1 MQRLFFFFL
10 MVGLFYGCAATQVA
24 IEKKDLKVETL
35 MSDTIFLDVEKNLP
49 RTVYVDIR
57 NASDK
62 DFDLLGPV
70 TAKLSQR
77 GYTVVA
83 DPATASYILQVN
95 ILQVGQADPSALRSS
110 VYSGYGGALAGGL
123 AGAVIGATTGRGSG
137 VYYGGALG
145 GLVGGAAEM
154 VAGSLVKDVTFSII
168 TDVMVSEKTK
178 DPVYESQQAHLAKSK
193 GTTVTQAIQKT
204 SDRQR
209 YQTRIASSANKVNL
223 KFEEALPALQ
233 DGLARSIAG
242 IF

>member
-1 MQRLFFFFL
+1 MRWVLSL
-10 MVGLFYGCAATQVA
+10 IMAGLLWGCAATQVA

-57 NASDK
+57 NSSDK

-70 TAKLSQR
+70 TARLAQR
-77 GYTVVA
+77 GYTVVQNPDA
-83 DPATASYILQVN
+83 ASYILQAN
-95 ILQVGQADPSALRSS
+95 ILQVGQADPSALRTS

-123 AGAVIGATTGRGSG
+123 AGAAIGATTGKTSG
-137 VYYGGALG
+137 ALYGGVIG
-145 GLVGGAAEM
+145 GLVGEAAEV
-154 VAGSLVKDVTFSII
+154 VAGSMVKDVTFSVI
-168 TDVMVSEKTK
+168 TDVMVSEKTSDK
-178 DPVYESQQAHLAKSK
+178 VYESQQANLSKGK
-193 GTTVTQAIQKT
+193 GTTVSQSIQKT
-204 SDRQR
+204 SNRQR

>member
-1 MQRLFFFFL
+1 MQRWIVGVL
-10 MVGLFYGCAATQVA
+10 MLGFVCGCAATQVA

-57 NASDK
+57 NSSDK

-70 TAKLSQR
+70 TAKLAQR

-83 DPATASYILQVN
+83 DPAAASYVLQVN
-95 ILQVGQADPSALRSS
+95 ILQVGQADPSALRTS

-123 AGAVIGATTGRGSG
+123 AGAVIGAATGHGSG
-137 VYYGGALG
+137 AYYGGAIG
-145 GLVGGAAEM
+145 GLVGGAAEL
-154 VAGSLVKDVTFSII
+154 VAGSMVKDVTFSVI
-168 TDVMVSEKTK
+168 TDVMVSEKTRDK
-178 DPVYESQQAHLAKSK
+178 VYESQQANLAKGK
-193 GTTVTQAIQKT
+193 GTTVTQSIQKT